1 MFNTILFPVDRSRES
16 REAVEVVSNFVSQH
30 HSRLVILSVV
40 QPEEPNP
47 IKSSPEVVEEL
58 LKEARSLFTQQGIQ
72 AETMERMGK
81 PAFTICD
88 VADEVNADLIIMGT
102 RGLGLTNEG
111 SHESVTHRVIS
122 LSPCPVLVIP

>member
-16 REAVEVVSNFVSQH
+16 REAVEVVSDFVSQH
-30 HSRLVILSVV
+30 HSRLVILSV
-40 QPEEPNP
+40 QTDDPNP
-47 IKSSPEVVEEL
+47 TMSSPNVVEEL
-58 LKEARSLFTQQGIQ
+58 LQEARSLFIKQGIQ

-88 VADEVNADLIIMGT
+88 VADEVKADLIIMGT
-102 RGLGLTNEG
+102 RGLGLTAEG
-111 SHESVTHRVIS
+111 SHESVTNRVIS

>member
-16 REAVEVVSNFVSQH
+16 REAVEVVSNFVTQH

-40 QPEEPNP
+40 QPEEENP
-47 IKSSPEVVEEL
+47 IKSSPEVVEAL
-58 LKEARSLFTQQGIQ
+58 LKEARSLFIQQGIQ

-102 RGLGLTNEG
+102 RGLGLTDEG
-111 SHESVTHRVIS
+111 SHESVTNRVIS

>member
-16 REAVEVVSNFVSQH
+16 REAVEVVSDFVSQH
-30 HSRLVILSVV
+30 HSRLVILSV
-40 QPEEPNP
+40 QPDDANANL
-47 IKSSPEVVEEL
+47 SSPNVVEEL
-58 LKEARSLFTQQGIQ
+58 LQEARSLFVKQGIE

-88 VADEVNADLIIMGT
+88 VADEVKADLIIMGT
-102 RGLGLTNEG
+102 RGLGLTAEG
-111 SHESVTHRVIS
+111 SHESVTNRVIS

>member
-16 REAVEVVSNFVSQH
+16 REAVEVVSDFVSQH
-30 HSRLVILSVV
+30 HSRLVILSV
-40 QPEEPNP
+40 QTDDPNP
-47 IKSSPEVVEEL
+47 AMSSPNVVEEL
-58 LKEARSLFTQQGIQ
+58 LQEARSLFIKQGIQ

-88 VADEVNADLIIMGT
+88 VADEVKADLIIMGT
-102 RGLGLTNEG
+102 RGLGLTAEG
-111 SHESVTHRVIS
+111 SHESVTNRVIS

>member
-16 REAVEVVSNFVSQH
+16 REAVEVVSDFVSQH
-30 HSRLVILSVV
+30 HSRLVILSV
-40 QPEEPNP
+40 QTDDPNP
-47 IKSSPEVVEEL
+47 TMSSPEVVEGIL
-58 LKEARSLFTQQGIQ
+58 QEARSLFIQQGIQ

-88 VADEVNADLIIMGT
+88 VADEVHADLIIMGT
-102 RGLGLTNEG
+102 RGLGLTAEG
-111 SHESVTHRVIS
+111 SHESVTNRVIS